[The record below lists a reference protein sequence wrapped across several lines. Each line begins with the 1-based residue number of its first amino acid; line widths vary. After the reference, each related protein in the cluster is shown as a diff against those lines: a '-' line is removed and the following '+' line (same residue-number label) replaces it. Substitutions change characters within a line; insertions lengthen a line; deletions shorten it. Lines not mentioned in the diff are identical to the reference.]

1 MGRMTEEPDVAMPRP
16 FVASLSLARLRQFA
30 LIGAGWTI
38 ILLGILLSPLPGP
51 GGLPLALLGGI
62 ILMRNSPAARRL
74 FVRTR
79 KRFPRALSP
88 VERGLQFLRR
98 RHKAKR
104 KARA

>member
-1 MGRMTEEPDVAMPRP
+1 MGRMTGESDIAMPRP
-16 FVASLSLARLRQFA
+16 FAALPSLARLRRFA
-30 LIGAGWTI
+30 LIGTGWAL

-51 GGLPLALLGGI
+51 GGLPVALLGGI

-74 FVRTR
+74 FVRMR

-98 RHKAKR
+98 RQ
-104 KARA
+104 KARRGARA